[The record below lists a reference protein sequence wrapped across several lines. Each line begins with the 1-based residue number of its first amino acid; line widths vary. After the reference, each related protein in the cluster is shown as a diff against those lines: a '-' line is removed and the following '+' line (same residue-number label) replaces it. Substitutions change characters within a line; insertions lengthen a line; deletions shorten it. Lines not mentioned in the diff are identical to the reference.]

1 MVSSSQILLEHHWQ
15 PFVDIKIYYL
25 DDLLGII
32 MYYLRDYNKINT
44 LWIAFCDNLLFNKW
58 IISMIAFCFFFL
70 WYIIYEFVQMHVTKI
85 NSLVDKGDMNVFLL
99 IVTLNKIITSN
110 YSLDLIHL
118 HIETILKALELEVK
132 KYFSPVI
139 TI

>member
-1 MVSSSQILLEHHWQ
+1 
-15 PFVDIKIYYL
+15 
-25 DDLLGII
+25 
-32 MYYLRDYNKINT
+32 
-44 LWIAFCDNLLFNKW
+44 
-58 IISMIAFCFFFL
+58 
-70 WYIIYEFVQMHVTKI
+70 MHVTKI

-99 IVTLNKIITSN
+99 IVTLNKIITTN